1 MEKFSAYRIFEEN
14 GKGRGRLV
22 EMTLDELD
30 AGEVVIRSAYSS
42 VNFKDALAGTGAAKI
57 VRRYPCVGGID
68 CSGTVMSSSDSRFKA
83 GDEVICT
90 SYDLAMAHDGGY
102 AGMVRVPA
110 DWVVPLPQGLTLFD
124 AMAIGTAGYT
134 SALAIHLL
142 EYNGMAPGNG
152 KVLVNGATGGCAS
165 IAIDMLA
172 GLGYRVTAITGKAA
186 EHDYLKRIGA
196 NEVLGREALAA
207 ATRPLE
213 KGLWAAAF
221 DSVGGEQLAALTR
234 TMQQHGLIASFGNAG
249 GIELHT
255 TVLPFI
261 LRGVRLIGVDSAYTP
276 MPIRRRVWQRLATD
290 LKPRHLGDIAQTVAL
305 DQLPEI
311 FEKMLRQHSKGR
323 IVVVTGGC

>member
-1 MEKFSAYRIFEEN
+1 MEKFRAYRIFEEN

-22 EMTLDELD
+22 EMTLNELD
-30 AGEVVIRSAYSS
+30 AGEVVIKGEYSS
-42 VNFKDALAGTGAAKI
+42 VNFKDALTGTGAGKI

-68 CSGTVMSSSDSRFKA
+68 SSGTVVSSSDSRFKA

-90 SYDLAMAHDGGY
+90 SYDLGVAHDGGY

-110 DWVVPLPQGLTLFD
+110 DWVVPLPPGLTLFD

-134 SALAIHLL
+134 AALGIHLL
-142 EYNGMAPGNG
+142 EHNGMGPGNG

-172 GLGYRVTAITGKAA
+172 RLGYRVTAITGKAA

-196 NEVLGREALAA
+196 SEVLGREVLAT

-261 LRGVRLIGVDSAYTP
+261 LRGVRLIGVDSANTP
-276 MPIRRRVWQRLATD
+276 MQIRRRVWQRLATD
-290 LKPRHLGDIAQTVAL
+290 LKPRHLKDIAQTVTL
-305 DQLPEI
+305 DQLPGI
-311 FEKMLRQHSKGR
+311 FEKMLKQQSKGR
-323 IVVVTGGC
+323 IVVVTGER